1 MPSLASGMRLG
12 RYKLESRIGT
22 GGMAEVW
29 RGFDPQLE
37 RAVAVKVVHPSI
49 ARDPVFEGRFAHEAR
64 VAASLVHPNIVPVYD
79 SGYEGDNAFIVMAL
93 LLGGDLRAPR
103 HEARGHDR
111 PLACLAPLAAALDYA
126 HGKGIVHRDVKPANI
141 LFDEAGGLFL
151 SDFGLAKMVRGLG
164 VTSSGLVLGTPGYM
178 SPEQAEGRSVDG
190 RSDQF
195 ALGVITFWLLT
206 GRIPF
211 AGDSA
216 VAILHQVVHQ
226 RTPSISKVNPALP
239 PVLDAVIE
247 RALEKDP
254 ADRYPSCHAFVE
266 AIHKAFGRTPS
277 TWKRGPGVVLEG
289 GPDGSR
295 LETRRE
301 TPQPTVSI
309 GSQRSRPVRLAVPGG
324 IVAAVALVLYFALR
338 SGGGAPRAD
347 DGDVSRPRSI
357 PAAAPSPLS
366 VPAEPEATR
375 MPDVQGKPVGEH
387 RPSPLPARA
396 TPLPRELLASSEV
409 LAGNTAAGGRD
420 PYVSAA
426 SSSAIPT
433 TVPVPSPP
441 PTEPLPSPLTVR
453 FEVPRRLVDGEEGRV
468 RVTLADEDAAGT
480 PALLVGSPATPAQV
494 TKLALR
500 RTAPTRFEATIPRPL
515 VNGESLQMTVTLEI
529 PGSSAPRRS
538 APQTFPVVLRT
549 EHAIPVLP

>member
-1 MPSLASGMRLG
+1 MRLG
-12 RYKLESRIGT
+12 RYSLESRVGK

-29 RGFDPQLE
+29 RAFDPQLE

-79 SGYEGDNAFIVMAL
+79 SGYDGDNAYIVMAL

-103 HEARGHDR
+103 HAAHGQDR

-126 HGKGIVHRDVKPANI
+126 HAKGIVHRDVKPANI

-195 ALGVITFWLLT
+195 ALGVIAFWLLT

-216 VAILHQVVHQ
+216 IAILHQVVHQ
-226 RTPSISKVNPALP
+226 KTPAISKVNPALP
-239 PVLDAVIE
+239 PVLDPVIE

-254 ADRYPSCHAFVE
+254 AGRYPSCHAFVE
-266 AIHKAFGRTPS
+266 AIHEAFGGTPPPL
-277 TWKRGPGVVLEG
+277 KRGPGVVLAA
-289 GPDGSR
+289 GPGGSR

-309 GSQRSRPVRLAVPGG
+309 VSQRSRPVRLAIPGG

-338 SGGGAPRAD
+338 SAGGAPRAD
-347 DGDVSRPRSI
+347 DGDASRPRSI
-357 PAAAPSPLS
+357 PAAAPSPRS
-366 VPAEPEATR
+366 APAEPEATR
-375 MPDVQGKPVGEH
+375 MPDLPGKPVEEH
-387 RPSPLPARA
+387 RPSPPPARA
-396 TPLPRELLASSEV
+396 TSLPRELLASSEI
-409 LAGNTAAGGRD
+409 LAGDTAAGGRD
-420 PYVSAA
+420 PDVPAA
-426 SSSAIPT
+426 FSPAIPT
-433 TVPVPSPP
+433 AAPVLPP
-441 PTEPLPSPLTVR
+441 PQAEPPPPLTVR
-453 FEVPRRLVDGEEGRV
+453 FEVLRRLVDGEEARV
-468 RVTLADEDAAGT
+468 RVTLPDGDAAGA
-480 PALLVGSPATPAQV
+480 PALLVASPATPAQV
-494 TKLALR
+494 TRLPLR
-500 RTAPTRFEATIPRPL
+500 RTSPTRFEATIPRQL
-515 VNGESLQMTVTLEI
+515 VNGEALQMTVTLEI
-529 PGSSAPRRS
+529 PGSSALRRS
-538 APQTFPVVLRT
+538 APQTFPIALRT